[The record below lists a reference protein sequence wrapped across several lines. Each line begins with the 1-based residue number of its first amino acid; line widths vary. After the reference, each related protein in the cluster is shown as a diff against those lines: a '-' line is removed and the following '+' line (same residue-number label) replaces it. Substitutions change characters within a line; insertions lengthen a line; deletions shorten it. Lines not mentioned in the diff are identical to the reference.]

1 MRRWLRGTLPDLQRL
16 KDQGRFGF
24 LGRLLEDPFLFHL
37 NRRSTA
43 GGVAIG
49 VFVAF
54 LPIPLQML
62 LAAVLAILVRV
73 NLILAVVLVWI
84 SNPLTMGPMLYASYR
99 TGAWLLSA
107 EFEAIDYDNAVQWFL
122 GNLHQA
128 WQPVLTGSLVLGAIA
143 SLLAY
148 VAILLVWRY
157 AVHRERH
164 QRRTRFARRADEMN
178 ARSHRGEER

>member
-1 MRRWLRGTLPDLQRL
+1 MRRWLKGALPDLQRL
-16 KDQGRFGF
+16 KHQGRFAF

-62 LAAVLAILVRV
+62 LAAVIAILVRV
-73 NLILAVVLVWI
+73 NLILAVILVWV
-84 SNPLTMGPMLYASYR
+84 SNPLTMGPMIYASYR
-99 TGAWLLSA
+99 TGAWLLGV
-107 EFEAIDYDNAVQWFL
+107 EFEPIDYDNAFQWFL

-128 WQPVLTGSLVLGAIA
+128 WQPVVTGSLVLGVIA
-143 SLLAY
+143 GGLTYIAVLLT
-148 VAILLVWRY
+148 WRY

-164 QRRTRFARRADEMN
+164 QRRVRFAHRR
-178 ARSHRGEER
+178 RSTDAQEQRSEES